1 MLISQGS
8 RTCQSGLMS
17 EQDRPQL
24 PTRSVLGGLPPRQ
37 WSTEDSAR
45 FEAALEVLAQLAAA
59 LTAQIT
65 AEQNVAEPDQDRIS
79 ALRAKRASL
88 VVTRRQLRSI
98 DRAAVDRILRDLGP
112 EAAAA
117 LRR

>member
-1 MLISQGS
+1 
-8 RTCQSGLMS
+8 MS
-17 EQDRPQL
+17 EQRPHL
-24 PTRSVLGGLPPRQ
+24 PTRSVVGGLPQTQ

-45 FEAALEVLAQLAAA
+45 FEAAFEVLAQLGAS

-65 AEQNVAEPDQDRIS
+65 AEQNIAEPDQDRIS

-88 VVTRRQLRSI
+88 AVTRRQLRST
-98 DRAAVDRILRDLGP
+98 DKAAVDRILRDLGP

-117 LRR
+117 LHR

>member
-1 MLISQGS
+1 
-8 RTCQSGLMS
+8 MS
-17 EQDRPQL
+17 EQHQPQL
-24 PTRSVLGGLPPRQ
+24 PTRSVVGGLAQTQ

-45 FEAALEVLAQLAAA
+45 FEAAFEVLAQLAAA

-79 ALRAKRASL
+79 ALRAERASL
-88 VVTRRQLRSI
+88 AMTRRQLRST
-98 DRAAVDRILRDLGP
+98 DKAAIDRILRDLGP

-117 LRR
+117 LQR

>member
-1 MLISQGS
+1 
-8 RTCQSGLMS
+8 MS
-17 EQDRPQL
+17 ERDPPQS
-24 PTRSVLGGLPPRQ
+24 PAGSVLGGLPPVS

-65 AEQNVAEPDQDRIS
+65 AEQNVAKPDQDRIR
-79 ALRAKRASL
+79 ALRAERASL
-88 VVTRRQLRSI
+88 AMTRQQLRST
-98 DRAAVDRILRDLGP
+98 DKPAVNGILRDLGP
-112 EAAAA
+112 KAAAA

>member
-1 MLISQGS
+1 
-8 RTCQSGLMS
+8 MS

-24 PTRSVLGGLPPRQ
+24 PTRSVLGGLPQ
-37 WSTEDSAR
+37 TLWSTEDSAR

-88 VVTRRQLRSI
+88 VVTRRCARPTRPRSI
-98 DRAAVDRILRDLGP
+98 GFCATSARKRQRRCAV
-112 EAAAA
+112 E
-117 LRR
+117 RR